1 MIAVD
6 LHLNAWLVDIGGIL
20 ISVVYKKDFIVDVSW
35 SFAICST
42 SFIDTS
48 MLLLTYQS
56 GYKKSFKI
64 N

>member
-56 GYKKSFKI
+56 GYKQSFKI

>member
-56 GYKKSFKI
+56 GYKTSFKI

>member
-56 GYKKSFKI
+56 GYKKSLKI